1 MKIFLF
7 IPILLVLVIT
17 PAFGALSD
25 ATGLV
30 NHLDIETSGHT
41 FEINTVANYDIPDFD
56 FDKDKKRLTLYID
69 SRLENN
75 LGEIIIPQNLLGGNF
90 TFYLNDQEFFP
101 EIKSNDKISFVTLNF
116 TGSGNNK
123 LEIFGTTYLNGL
135 TERDEIELKE
145 PDSVR
150 EALQKGE
157 TFDDS
162 LGWWAL
168 AGSLIVIAAYVIMK
182 IKKKKIT
189 KTE

>member
-7 IPILLVLVIT
+7 IPILLLLIVT

-30 NHLDIETSGHT
+30 NRLDVETSGYT
-41 FEINTVANYDIPDFD
+41 FEINTVANFDIQGFD
-56 FDKDKKRLTLYID
+56 FDKDKKRLTLYIN
-69 SRLENN
+69 SGLENN

-123 LEIFGTTYLNGL
+123 LELFGTTYLDGL

-145 PDSVR
+145 PDFVR

-162 LGWWAL
+162 FGWWAL
-168 AGSLIVIAAYVIMK
+168 AGSLVVITVYVVMK
-182 IKKKKIT
+182 IKKKK
-189 KTE
+189 